1 MKKVATKQVS
11 KALTAVA
18 KFTVNSASAFAIH
31 QPKTPKELLKK

>member
-18 KFTVNSASAFAIH
+18 KLTVNSASAFVFH